1 MVIRPLFAPLLAG
14 IVLACVATSAAQ
26 AGPADTMRR
35 IADPNGGIIA
45 IAHRGCHAAAP
56 RRGLGTVPE
65 NSRAALLRCAELG
78 VEVMET
84 DVRRTRDGYLV
95 MVHDDSVDRTTD
107 GTGRVADLTLAQI
120 RALRL
125 RDDEGGAGAAPTGER
140 VPTLDEL
147 LALARGRIVLNL
159 DVKDAIYGEVVDAV
173 VRAGA
178 TDRVIVKTF
187 AGIGSPPLAAM
198 SPYDRVPFA
207 PIPITGDPAAGDVPA
222 IIRRQAAGRRRP
234 IAVELPRLPLAS
246 LPASVAAARQAGIA
260 VWVNTL
266 FEGFVAGLGG
276 DAAATRDP
284 DAVWGRLANDGVRLI
299 QTDAV
304 EALLDWRQT
313 HGRARR

>member
-1 MVIRPLFAPLLAG
+1 MVIRPLLA
-14 IVLACVATSAAQ
+14 IVLACVVASAAQ
-26 AGPADTMRR
+26 AGPVDTIRR
-35 IADPNGGIIA
+35 IADPRGGIIA

-56 RRGLGTVPE
+56 TRGMAGTLPE
-65 NSRAALLRCAELG
+65 NSRAGLLRCAALG

-95 MVHDDSVDRTTD
+95 MIHDDSVDRTTD
-107 GTGRVADLTLAQI
+107 GTGKVADLTLAQI

-125 RDDEGGAGAAPTGER
+125 RDDEGGAGTALTHER

-147 LALARGRIVLNL
+147 LALAKGRIVLNL

-178 TDRVIVKTF
+178 ADQVIVKTF

-198 SPYDRVPFA
+198 PPYDRVPFA
-207 PIPITGDPAAGDVPA
+207 PIPITGDPAAADVPA
-222 IIRRQAAGRRRP
+222 IIRQQARARRKP
-234 IAVELPRLPLAS
+234 LAVELPRMPLAS
-246 LPASVAAARQAGIA
+246 LPASIAAARQTGIA

-266 FEGFVAGLGG
+266 FEGFVTGLGG
-276 DAAATRDP
+276 DAVAARDP
-284 DAVWGRLANDGVRLI
+284 EAVWGRLVDSGVRLI

-304 EALLDWRQT
+304 DALLVWRQV
-313 HGRARR
+313 RARR

>member
-1 MVIRPLFAPLLAG
+1 MVIRPLLATL
-14 IVLACVATSAAQ
+14 LACVVASAAQ
-26 AGPADTMRR
+26 AGPVDTMRR
-35 IADPNGGIIA
+35 IVDPKGGIIA

-56 RRGLGTVPE
+56 TRGMAGTLPE
-65 NSRAALLRCAELG
+65 NSRAGLLRCAALG

-107 GTGRVADLTLAQI
+107 GTGKVADLTLAQI

-125 RDDEGGAGAAPTGER
+125 RDDEGGAGTALTDER

-147 LALARGRIVLNL
+147 LALAKGRIVLNL

-178 TDRVIVKTF
+178 ADQVIVKTF

-198 SPYDRVPFA
+198 PPYDRVPFA
-207 PIPITGDPAAGDVPA
+207 PIPITGDPAAADVPA
-222 IIRRQAAGRRRP
+222 IIRQQVGARRRP
-234 IAVELPRLPLAS
+234 IAVELPRMPLAT
-246 LPASVAAARQAGIA
+246 LPASVAAARQAGMA

-266 FEGFVAGLGG
+266 FEGFVTGLGG
-276 DAAATRDP
+276 DAVAARDP
-284 DAVWGRLANDGVRLI
+284 EAVWGRLADSGVRLI

-304 EALLDWRQT
+304 DALLLWRQT
-313 HGRARR
+313 RARR

>member
-1 MVIRPLFAPLLAG
+1 MVIRPLLTA
-14 IVLACVATSAAQ
+14 VLTCVAASAAQ

-35 IADPNGGIIA
+35 IADPKGGIIA

-56 RRGLGTVPE
+56 AHGMPGTAPE
-65 NSRAALLRCAELG
+65 NSRAALLRCAAMG

-107 GTGRVADLTLAQI
+107 GSGKVADLTLSQI

-125 RDDEGGAGAAPTGER
+125 RDDEGGAGAAPTDER

-147 LALARGRIVLNL
+147 LALAKGRIVLNL
-159 DVKDAIYGEVVDAV
+159 DVKDAIYGEVIEAV

-178 TDRVIVKTF
+178 ADRVIVKTF
-187 AGIGSPPLAAM
+187 AGNGSVPLAAIA
-198 SPYDRVPFA
+198 PYDRVPFA
-207 PIPITGDPAAGDVPA
+207 PIPITGDPAAADVPT
-222 IIRRQAAGRRRP
+222 IIRQQAGARRRP
-234 IAVELPRLPLAS
+234 IAVELPRMPLAS
-246 LPASVAAARQAGIA
+246 LPASVAAARQAGIP

-266 FEGFVAGLGG
+266 FEGFVTGLGG
-276 DAAATRDP
+276 DAAAARDP
-284 DAVWGRLANDGVRLI
+284 DAVWGRLADGGVRLL

-304 EALLDWRQT
+304 EALLAWR
-313 HGRARR
+313 HARERERK